1 MNIKC
6 EIDDFLDDDAVGA
19 TCTRCG
25 NTVRGTSALQCLVL
39 MRQSCPGGALHR
51 YVEDDGVPDPR
62 WQYEPKYGG
71 DPTCIFTADGLDLH
85 QRFKKAYHLALRARR
100 KPTPDDRQGHD
111 PDGEGD

>member
-6 EIDDFLDDDAVGA
+6 EIDDFFDDEVRA

-25 NTVRGTSALQCLVL
+25 NEVSGGSALHCLVL

-51 YVEDDGVPDPR
+51 YIEDDGDPDPR

-71 DPTCIFTADGLDLH
+71 DPTCIFTAEGLELH
-85 QRFKKAYHLALRARR
+85 QRLKKAYYRALRTPRQS
-100 KPTPDDRQGHD
+100 TPDDRQGLD
-111 PDGEGD
+111 PDGEGA